1 MNKEYLDKIFKE
13 YNELYYEI
21 PEIQEYIEVD
31 KRDCAAAQFNTLELY
46 NQKYILKVNKQLDE
60 SKIYKGIFFH
70 EFTHVYD
77 STQLLNYPLEDF
89 IKLMYI
95 YSEVHAS
102 EVEMDIHL
110 KIENFFPKKICR

>member
-46 NQKYILKVNKQLDE
+46 NQK
-60 SKIYKGIFFH
+60 IYTK
-70 EFTHVYD
+70 
-77 STQLLNYPLEDF
+77 S
-89 IKLMYI
+89 
-95 YSEVHAS
+95 
-102 EVEMDIHL
+102 
-110 KIENFFPKKICR
+110 